1 MKVPVSSVFTMMSWV
16 TVTVTLCLLV
26 ETSISILS
34 LPVVQKYCQLQLQ
47 DVHSWRIDGDRRA
60 LNLIQAKNNLE

>member
-16 TVTVTLCLLV
+16 TVTVYLCLLV